1 MSYYLGRDVLVWLT
15 SEDVDTGITVDSDE
29 CSAVAG
35 GAGAGTFFA
44 DEMVAASVG
53 DTLALADLTG
63 VDIGIG
69 VSDEDISYIGQRSVL
84 KAEIKKETTVSLT
97 RKKSSNEWDVIF
109 NGPTASGNTGPV
121 GGLLTHGARWGCHS
135 NFVSDGL
142 TSPKD
147 HRPSAGT
154 GDYTFGYRVYIQ
166 LKDAVESI
174 AVPMCQITG
183 HTVSISADGT
193 SEETMEFSS
202 NVTPIIST
210 DANAADAVLTIP
222 LADM

>member
-15 SEDVDTGITVDSDE
+15 SEDEDTGITIDTNE

-44 DEMVAASVG
+44 DERVAASVA
-53 DTLALADLTG
+53 DNLALADLIG

-97 RKKSSNEWDVIF
+97 RKKSSNQWDLIF
-109 NGPTASGNTGPV
+109 NGPTKTGETSSSPDNRF
-121 GGLLTHGARWGCHS
+121 HGARWGCHTS
-135 NFVSDGL
+135 KVSDGA
-142 TSPKD
+142 SAPKD
-147 HRPSAGT
+147 HRNAAGS

-166 LKDAVESI
+166 LKDTVEVI

-183 HTVSISADGT
+183 HTISINGDGT
-193 SEETMEFSS
+193 TEETMEFSS
-202 NVTPIIST
+202 NVTPILG
-210 DANAADAVLTIP
+210 AAATNCLTTIG
-222 LADM
+222 LADI